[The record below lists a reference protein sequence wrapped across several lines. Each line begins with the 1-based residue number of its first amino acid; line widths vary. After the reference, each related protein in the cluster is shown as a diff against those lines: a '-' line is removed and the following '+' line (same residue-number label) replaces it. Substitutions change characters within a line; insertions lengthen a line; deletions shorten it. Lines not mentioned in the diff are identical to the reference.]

1 MVNSLLFKTC
11 IFDDFWKIS
20 IGPFLKPCEY
30 SFLQNAKFSFLQN
43 GKYSF
48 LLFYHVFKIVR

>member
-1 MVNSLLFKTC
+1 M

-30 SFLQNAKFSFLQN
+30 SFLQNGKFSF
-43 GKYSF
+43 
-48 LLFYHVFKIVR
+48 